1 MKIVVTGA
9 NGYIGSH
16 VVKELLNSKHK
27 VIAVDLNDS
36 RIDPRAIIYSE
47 DIFDDTKNLYEEWEK
62 PDVVIH
68 LACKDVPVHN
78 SMWHVDNIHKNF
90 RFLKNLIDSG
100 LKQVITV
107 GSMHDI
113 GYHVGAID
121 ENTVPNPQTF
131 YGVSKDS
138 LRRLMEIYTKDKN
151 VIYQH
156 LRFYY
161 TYGDDEQ
168 SSGSIFSK
176 ILEMEKQGKE
186 TFAFTDGKNKFDY
199 INIDELAVQIKTVA
213 EQKEV
218 QGIINCCSGKPIAIK
233 DMVESFIK
241 ENHLK
246 IRPEYGKYPV
256 RSYDSPC
263 VYGDAAKIKTLIQ
276 DNPRC
281 IITIPI
287 YKSSLTSQEK
297 ESLIQCI
304 RVLYKYPISLVCPQ
318 NLNLENYQEIFK
330 KMDKTFVCERFGD
343 ENFKN
348 RDSYSKLLLSNYFY
362 QRYIQYDYI
371 LIYQLDAWVFTDELM
386 YWCNK
391 NYDYIGAP
399 WKIDVL
405 KKMVG
410 FAPEYGGNG
419 GFSLRKV
426 SSFLKLTNLKISYK
440 DVYTYLSFSEIYKL
454 KKKKKFISNFLNI
467 PYFFYFWIMQKW
479 LLGKEIHNEDL
490 VIAKYAKL
498 LIPQFKFANKI
509 DSAKFSIE
517 SFCDEFYSLINN
529 KLPFGAHNYW
539 TNLEFWTKVS
549 GKND

>member
-176 ILEMEKQGKE
+176 ILASY
-186 TFAFTDGKNKFDY
+186 FAN
-199 INIDELAVQIKTVA
+199 
-213 EQKEV
+213 
-218 QGIINCCSGKPIAIK
+218 
-233 DMVESFIK
+233 
-241 ENHLK
+241 
-246 IRPEYGKYPV
+246 
-256 RSYDSPC
+256 
-263 VYGDAAKIKTLIQ
+263 
-276 DNPRC
+276 
-281 IITIPI
+281 
-287 YKSSLTSQEK
+287 
-297 ESLIQCI
+297 
-304 RVLYKYPISLVCPQ
+304 
-318 NLNLENYQEIFK
+318 
-330 KMDKTFVCERFGD
+330 
-343 ENFKN
+343 
-348 RDSYSKLLLSNYFY
+348 
-362 QRYIQYDYI
+362 
-371 LIYQLDAWVFTDELM
+371 
-386 YWCNK
+386 
-391 NYDYIGAP
+391 
-399 WKIDVL
+399 
-405 KKMVG
+405 
-410 FAPEYGGNG
+410 
-419 GFSLRKV
+419 
-426 SSFLKLTNLKISYK
+426 SFLFFIT
-440 DVYTYLSFSEIYKL
+440 LSR
-454 KKKKKFISNFLNI
+454 
-467 PYFFYFWIMQKW
+467 
-479 LLGKEIHNEDL
+479 
-490 VIAKYAKL
+490 
-498 LIPQFKFANKI
+498 
-509 DSAKFSIE
+509 
-517 SFCDEFYSLINN
+517 
-529 KLPFGAHNYW
+529 
-539 TNLEFWTKVS
+539 
-549 GKND
+549 